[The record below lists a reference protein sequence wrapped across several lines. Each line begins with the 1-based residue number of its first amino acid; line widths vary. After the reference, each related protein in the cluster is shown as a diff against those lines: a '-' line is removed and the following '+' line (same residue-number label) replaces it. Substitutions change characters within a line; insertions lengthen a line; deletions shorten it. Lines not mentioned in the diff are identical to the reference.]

1 MFKWLKWGGTHP
13 CEFKINNKIPTS
25 SPIKRK
31 KKKKSR
37 DKSVQSKKVENVSYF
52 SVSLTPSSLSLGNC
66 MQIDDSSHW
75 EAFCKA
81 DPKNIMF

>member
-13 CEFKINNKIPTS
+13 CEWKSNNKIPTS
-25 SPIKRK
+25 SPIKK
-31 KKKKSR
+31 KNT
-37 DKSVQSKKVENVSYF
+37 DKSVQNKKVENVSYF
-52 SVSLTPSSLSLGNC
+52 SVSLTPSSLSLRNY